1 MPIVELKQKV
11 VSEREFGAADACV
24 APARGD
30 HPEVRHENART
41 DGSLKG
47 YSSLIDSDRVS
58 P

>member
-1 MPIVELKQKV
+1 MPFVELKQKA

-24 APARGD
+24 ATARGD
-30 HPEVRHENART
+30 HPEGRHGERT
-41 DGSLKG
+41 DGSLEG